1 MGLQIEIFCIV
12 AAIIV
17 AVARL
22 LIANEKQ
29 KEAEQNE
36 QQPLNLIEYAKA
48 KEKRNVQK
56 QNKQHNEDR

>member
-36 QQPLNLIEYAKA
+36 QQPLNLIEYAKV

-56 QNKQHNEDR
+56 QNKQHNEVR